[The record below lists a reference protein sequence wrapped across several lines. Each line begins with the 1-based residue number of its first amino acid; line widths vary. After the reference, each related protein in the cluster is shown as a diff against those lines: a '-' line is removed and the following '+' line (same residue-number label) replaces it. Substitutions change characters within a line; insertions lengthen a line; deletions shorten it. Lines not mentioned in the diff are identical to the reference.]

1 MLTAASN
8 GLRKVL
14 KNHPL
19 YGVSFL
25 SNFLAIMD
33 QRVHRG
39 TRGFPTPTGSGGKI
53 PRPEGLRRAGSLQP
67 RSFRDRDYQWKEI
80 VVLSPSRSPCQHRRI
95 CEECSTGTSGISVAW
110 MNKWCRHGCHLRFF
124 AETGTTHS
132 RTRGLTWKGRD
143 RDIRVQPAQG
153 ASPR

>member
-14 KNHPL
+14 KYHPL

-33 QRVHRG
+33 QRVHRD

-53 PRPEGLRRAGSLQP
+53 PRLEGVRRAGSLQP
-67 RSFRDRDYQWKEI
+67 RSFRAGDRWWKGNG
-80 VVLSPSRSPCQHRRI
+80 VLLSFQSPVPRGRRYAW
-95 CEECSTGTSGISVAW
+95 CSTGRSGILPAW

-124 AETGTTHS
+124 AETGTTRS
-132 RTRGLTWKGRD
+132 RRRGLTWQGRG

-153 ASPR
+153 ASLC